1 MPQLEWRGKNTWRQI
16 STNVPPE
23 TLKALRHLI
32 SKHDSNMSQLLREI
46 IDESPVIK
54 YGNLPQPTWAS
65 VLSENIASLRAEI
78 AELRTEVAALHPPM
92 PEPQSQLQPSPDG
105 DTLAS
110 ELSSDI
116 AQLRQEMLFVHSGTK
131 ANLLQFEELTA
142 SSVQPDATP
151 SPAPSFFGRFTQL
164 FQRKRPTSPTN
175 LEPLSDSQAPAFLEV
190 G

>member
-23 TLKALRHLI
+23 TLSALRKLI

-65 VLSENIASLRAEI
+65 HLSENIASLRTEI
-78 AELRTEVAALHPPM
+78 AELRSAVAALQP
-92 PEPQSQLQPSPDG
+92 PEPQPQVLPSPDG

-131 ANLLQFEELTA
+131 ANLLEFEELTA
-142 SSVQPDATP
+142 PSVQPELIP
-151 SPAPSFFGRFTQL
+151 SPAPSFLGRFTQL

-175 LEPLSDSQAPAFLEV
+175 LEPLPGAQTPDLLEV

>member
-1 MPQLEWRGKNTWRQI
+1 MAQLEWRGKNTWRQT

-23 TLKALRHLI
+23 TLKALRLLI
-32 SKHDSNMSQLLREI
+32 SKHDSNMSQLLGEI

-78 AELRTEVAALHPPM
+78 AELRAEVASLHPPI
-92 PEPQSQLQPSPDG
+92 PEPQLQPSPDG

-131 ANLLQFEELTA
+131 ANLLEFEELTA
-142 SSVQPDATP
+142 PSVQPDATP
-151 SPAPSFFGRFTQL
+151 SPVPSFFGRFTQL
-164 FQRKRPTSPTN
+164 FQRKRPTSPTI
-175 LEPLSDSQAPAFLEV
+175 LAPISDSQSPAFLDV